1 MTVAKSSLNALD
13 SINESLGSSNVVW
26 ALLREVID
34 SSIKVIYNV
43 SNVSLALF
51 NGGGINIK
59 KTMEE
64 SLDKLE

>member
-1 MTVAKSSLNALD
+1 MTVAKSSLNALY